1 MSEEELVE
9 VNCLRIRFVEQMES
23 LVLVLQKRRK
33 SVRDI
38 TEALYDFLVQ
48 EEMYRKVREQQ
59 MFFEQNGQL
68 ALAKEYSQVYR
79 IVIDLFD
86 KFVELLGE
94 ETVSLKEYGALLDA
108 GLEEARVGIIPPG
121 TDEVM
126 AGDVERT
133 RLKEIK
139 ALFFLGANDTFLP
152 GQLGLGGL
160 LSETDREKIR
170 SGGTKLSAG
179 GKEQAYV
186 QKFYL
191 YMMLTKPEEELYL
204 SFASASADGAQLRP
218 AYLIRDIKKLFPQIS
233 VKREEERT
241 LRETELTNKNSLE
254 LLIRGLQD
262 EDTERRNGWSFVPGT
277 RRDPARRKKLE
288 EVLETFFYRM
298 PDDRLSK
305 EAAKILYE
313 EGIDRGVTRLERYAS
328 CAFAHF
334 LAYGLRLRERQEYE
348 FKPLDWG
355 NLFHRAMEHFARKA
369 EICLFP

>member
-1 MSEEELVE
+1 MIQKGFTYESVFRFLRTGLFEFTMEEVDTLENYVLALGIRGYKRWQESWIRKSAGMSEEELVE

-204 SFASASADGAQLRP
+204 SFASR
-218 AYLIRDIKKLFPQIS
+218 R
-233 VKREEERT
+233 RT
-241 LRETELTNKNSLE
+241 
-254 LLIRGLQD
+254 GL
-262 EDTERRNGWSFVPGT
+262 SFV
-277 RRDPARRKKLE
+277 RH
-288 EVLETFFYRM
+288 
-298 PDDRLSK
+298 
-305 EAAKILYE
+305 I
-313 EGIDRGVTRLERYAS
+313 
-328 CAFAHF
+328 
-334 LAYGLRLRERQEYE
+334 
-348 FKPLDWG
+348 
-355 NLFHRAMEHFARKA
+355 
-369 EICLFP
+369 